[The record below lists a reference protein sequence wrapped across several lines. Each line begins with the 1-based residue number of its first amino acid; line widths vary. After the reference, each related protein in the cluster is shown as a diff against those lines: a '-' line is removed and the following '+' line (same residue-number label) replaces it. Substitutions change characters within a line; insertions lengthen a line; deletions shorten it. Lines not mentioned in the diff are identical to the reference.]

1 MTNSLI
7 SWVISYFVNENRL
20 PVKQNTLPY
29 TGSSSEPNRFCNGV
43 KCVSL
48 SGVEDDPVLSKH
60 IRYSLRTL
68 ELSGAS
74 NLTGL
79 SKSRAQKPFWRGDL
93 TKDSEHAS

>member
-1 MTNSLI
+1 M
-7 SWVISYFVNENRL
+7 ISYFVNENRL
-20 PVKQNTLPY
+20 PVKQNRRLPY

-43 KCVSL
+43 KYVSL

-60 IRYSLRTL
+60 ITYSLRTL

-79 SKSRAQKPFWRGDL
+79 SKSRAQKPFEEE
-93 TKDSEHAS
+93 T